1 MMMMIII
8 IIYTHSYLFALV
20 DGHAVT
26 FNDCPY
32 TEEYMPVEL
41 MEYSC
46 GSNTTEKAALERVLD
61 EEEPMDE
68 EEDPAASAF

>member
-1 MMMMIII
+1 
-8 IIYTHSYLFALV
+8 
-20 DGHAVT
+20 
-26 FNDCPY
+26 
-32 TEEYMPVEL
+32 MPVEL